1 MMTTNWS
8 ILYRGTLSGCNY
20 SCDYCPFAK
29 KKDSRKVLEKDAHE
43 LNQFVNWVETRKK
56 ERIGILFTPWGE
68 ALIRKHYQEA
78 MMRLSQM
85 PHVCKVSIQ
94 TNLSCSLNWLENCG
108 KEKVALWATYHP
120 TQTSM
125 PQFLKKCQQLDAL
138 QIKYSV
144 GVVGFKEALTE
155 IEAMRQKLPAN
166 TYLWINALKKDAH
179 YYTPD
184 DIYRMSA
191 IDPHV
196 AYNLTNHD
204 SKGFPCRAGHS
215 TFSVSGSGEIT
226 RCHFIKEAIGNIY
239 DAEFEQSLYPRLCT
253 NDTCGCHIGYVHLE
267 KLQLEKVFGDRLLE
281 RIALMDV
288 PKL

>member
-1 MMTTNWS
+1 MSTNWS

-29 KKDSRKVLEKDAHE
+29 KKDSRKVLEKDAQE
-43 LNQFVNWVETRKK
+43 LNRFVNWVETRKK
-56 ERIGILFTPWGE
+56 ETIGILFTPWGE

-78 MMRLSQM
+78 MIRLSQM

-94 TNLSCSLNWLENCG
+94 TNLSCSLNWLENCD
-108 KEKVALWATYHP
+108 KEKVALWATFHP
-120 TQTSM
+120 TQTTMS
-125 PQFLKKCQQLDAL
+125 QFLKKCQQLDVL
-138 QIKYSV
+138 QVKYSV

-155 IEAMRQKLPAN
+155 IEELRQKLPAN
-166 TYLWINALKKDAH
+166 TYLWINALKKDAL

-196 AYNLTNHD
+196 AYNLTNHV
-204 SKGFPCRAGHS
+204 SKGLSCRAGHT
-215 TFSVSGSGEIT
+215 TFSVNGSGDMT

-239 DAEFEQSLYPRLCT
+239 DVDFEQNLYPKLCT

-281 RIALMDV
+281 RIAVMNL
-288 PKL
+288 

>member
-1 MMTTNWS
+1 MTTNWS

-56 ERIGILFTPWGE
+56 ESIGILFTPWGE

-78 MMRLSQM
+78 IIRLSQM

-94 TNLSCSLNWLENCG
+94 TNLSCNLNWLNNCN

-120 TQTSM
+120 TQTTM

-138 QIKYSV
+138 QVKYSV

-179 YYTPD
+179 YYTPE

-196 AYNLTNHD
+196 SYNLINHL
-204 SKGFPCRAGHS
+204 SKGSPCRAGQT
-215 TFSVSGSGEIT
+215 TFSVNGSGDMT

-239 DAEFEQSLYPRLCT
+239 DADFEQNLYPRLCT

-267 KLQLEKVFGDRLLE
+267 KLQLEKIFGDRLLE

-288 PKL
+288 PEP

>member
-1 MMTTNWS
+1 MSLNWS

-29 KKDSRKVLEKDAHE
+29 KKDSRKVLEKDAQE
-43 LNQFVNWVETRKK
+43 LNRFVNWVETRNK
-56 ERIGILFTPWGE
+56 ETIGILFTPWGE
-68 ALIRKHYQEA
+68 ALIRKYYQEA
-78 MMRLSQM
+78 IVRLSQM
-85 PHVCKVSIQ
+85 PQVCKVSIQ
-94 TNLSCSLNWLENCG
+94 TNLSCSLNWLENCD

-125 PQFLKKCQQLDAL
+125 SQFLKKCQQLDAL

-144 GVVGFKEALTE
+144 GVVGFKEALTG
-155 IEAMRQKLPAN
+155 IEALRQKLPAN

-179 YYTPD
+179 YYAPD

-196 AYNLTNHD
+196 AYNLTHHV
-204 SKGFPCRAGHS
+204 SKGLSCRAGHS
-215 TFSVSGSGEIT
+215 TFSVNGSGDMT
-226 RCHFIKEAIGNIY
+226 RCHFIKEPIGNIY
-239 DAEFEQSLYPRLCT
+239 DADFEQNLYPRLCI

-281 RIALMDV
+281 RIAVMNFQ
-288 PKL
+288 KL

>member
-1 MMTTNWS
+1 MTTNWS

-78 MMRLSQM
+78 IIRLSQM

-94 TNLSCSLNWLENCG
+94 TNLSCSLNWLENCD

-138 QIKYSV
+138 QVKYSV

-179 YYTPD
+179 YYTSD

-191 IDPHV
+191 IDPYV
-196 AYNLTNHD
+196 FYNLTNHD
-204 SKGFPCRAGHS
+204 SKGFACRAGHS

-226 RCHFIKEAIGNIY
+226 RCHFIKEVIGNIY
-239 DAEFEQSLYPRLCT
+239 DADFEQSLYPRLCT

-267 KLQLEKVFGDRLLE
+267 KLQLEIIFGDRLLE

-288 PKL
+288 PEP

>member
-1 MMTTNWS
+1 MSLNWS

-29 KKDSRKVLEKDAHE
+29 KKDSRKVLEKDAYE
-43 LNQFVNWVETRKK
+43 LNRFVNWVETRKK

-68 ALIRKHYQEA
+68 ALIRKHYQQA
-78 MMRLSQM
+78 IVRLSQM

-94 TNLSCSLNWLENCG
+94 TNLSCSLNWLENCD

-120 TQTSM
+120 TQTTMS
-125 PQFLKKCQQLDAL
+125 QFLKKCQQLDAL

-155 IEAMRQKLPAN
+155 IEALRQKLPAN

-196 AYNLTNHD
+196 AYNLTHHV
-204 SKGFPCRAGHS
+204 SKGLSCRAGHS
-215 TFSVSGSGEIT
+215 TFSVSGSGEMT
-226 RCHFIKEAIGNIY
+226 RCHFIKEPIGNIY
-239 DAEFEQSLYPRLCT
+239 AVDFEQNLYPRLCT

-267 KLQLEKVFGDRLLE
+267 KLHLEKVFGDRLLE
-281 RIALMDV
+281 RIAVMNS
-288 PKL
+288 